1 MKIVYFYLYELT
13 VSDINKVIKTE
24 KKVLTEK
31 YSLKWKQSELYGKV
45 TIKLDLDVA

>member
-24 KKVLTEK
+24 TKVLIEK
-31 YSLKWKQSELYGKV
+31 YSLKWK
-45 TIKLDLDVA
+45 